1 MFLVYLKQTAPK
13 LSYLPNEAVEG
24 LKAVLNDCKQSPKI
38 MQSQAD
44 DVSFNKNLTQLYNS

>member
-24 LKAVLNDCKQSPKI
+24 LKAVLNDCKHSPKI

-44 DVSFNKNLTQLYNS
+44 DVSFNKSLIQLYS